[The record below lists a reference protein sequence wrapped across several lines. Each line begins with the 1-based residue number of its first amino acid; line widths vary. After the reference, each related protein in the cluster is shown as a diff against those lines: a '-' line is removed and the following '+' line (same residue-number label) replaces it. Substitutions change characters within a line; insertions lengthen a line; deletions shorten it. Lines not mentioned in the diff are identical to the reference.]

1 MSRLDEVQQSVGGQT
16 DAIEALTRGGGPSA
30 ALKELV
36 WKRSERLSDVLQATH
51 AELAKVMAVSS
62 DCLQSP
68 TYRLSFS
75 EPLGTITLLS
85 IRALPTRSLITSQL
99 IFLSSIWGYQFG
111 GQGRMETKCEAAP
124 DIANPAR
131 LLISWMLSP
140 WRPYLLHLYD
150 RAPPLIYASGFVKHG
165 PLIAVLGKC
174 TKQGPKAKVLRPKL
188 PLQLAGLNQR
198 RDRLQPRSPGRGRC
212 CSIHAGGAA
221 STWLYALSNAPCVV
235 VSPWL
240 ISLRPDSVRRPT

>member
-99 IFLSSIWGYQFG
+99 IFFLSSIWGYQFG

-150 RAPPLIYASGFVKHG
+150 RAPPLILRLGLCETRPIDRRSG
-165 PLIAVLGKC
+165 
-174 TKQGPKAKVLRPKL
+174 QM
-188 PLQLAGLNQR
+188 
-198 RDRLQPRSPGRGRC
+198 
-212 CSIHAGGAA
+212 
-221 STWLYALSNAPCVV
+221 Y
-235 VSPWL
+235 
-240 ISLRPDSVRRPT
+240 